1 MNRPLVFAENKTLF
15 LDTSMTQTAFTKSR
29 MADRLD
35 ENGWLAEKTD
45 GGWKFSPWTFS
56 GTRQN
61 ECNDEN
67 LSPAARRAMETIL
80 FEGPAF
86 SGRTLKALFD
96 LDFSKELGETEISF
110 VTYAAGRV
118 CSVLEEAAKQKI
130 DVSNIGAGGIFVS
143 ADYSRIIFLPRE
155 LFGISMECAGK
166 QDAAEYNG
174 FFINPQLK
182 DSAAINYT
190 QSVIAYRML
199 TGTYPF
205 TQTDSMQRSWDITDH
220 NYVPLKNM
228 VWALDEKLSFFVDNA
243 LQRKSKIISHGKKKG
258 EKKRSLQEK
267 ISSTVT
273 EPTQERL
280 EKIQQDL
287 LLSFPLKELYR
298 ETGLTEKGEIPA
310 GGHVSSVIRKGTIS
324 PDQFDRQC
332 QKEKDSFKKR
342 LAKKRWFRKN
352 RTKLSIAGGLVLAV
366 AVVVLIFTYSTLK
379 NPTSKSLTSL
389 ETVQMYYSGLN
400 CLDVNAV
407 KGCSGGKGGDKF
419 TEIINNV
426 FVAAKTR
433 STYNA
438 RLATVSPAEWFCF
451 NFEYCYNIF
460 GLSNLFIDKL
470 DGDIFFKGPAKNTN
484 PKSITTE
491 YGSSLTEGTTKD
503 YVVHYS
509 LVHNEGEDSLYI
521 IDETDEIHLLFY
533 HGRWLVTNMIPHE
546 NSVKEI
552 KFSEFKEDFKKAW
565 ESTGENPKATA
576 ALLRDSY
583 DWIPTDLEIDG
594 GQKATD
600 SERNPFEE

>member
-287 LLSFPLKELYR
+287 LLSFPL
-298 ETGLTEKGEIPA
+298 
-310 GGHVSSVIRKGTIS
+310 
-324 PDQFDRQC
+324 
-332 QKEKDSFKKR
+332 
-342 LAKKRWFRKN
+342 
-352 RTKLSIAGGLVLAV
+352 RT
-366 AVVVLIFTYSTLK
+366 
-379 NPTSKSLTSL
+379 
-389 ETVQMYYSGLN
+389 
-400 CLDVNAV
+400 
-407 KGCSGGKGGDKF
+407 
-419 TEIINNV
+419 
-426 FVAAKTR
+426 
-433 STYNA
+433 
-438 RLATVSPAEWFCF
+438 
-451 NFEYCYNIF
+451 
-460 GLSNLFIDKL
+460 
-470 DGDIFFKGPAKNTN
+470 
-484 PKSITTE
+484 
-491 YGSSLTEGTTKD
+491 
-503 YVVHYS
+503 
-509 LVHNEGEDSLYI
+509 
-521 IDETDEIHLLFY
+521 
-533 HGRWLVTNMIPHE
+533 
-546 NSVKEI
+546 
-552 KFSEFKEDFKKAW
+552 
-565 ESTGENPKATA
+565 
-576 ALLRDSY
+576 
-583 DWIPTDLEIDG
+583 
-594 GQKATD
+594 
-600 SERNPFEE
+600 